1 MISPLPDIYLTIK
14 GQQWKCIGTAD
25 TDEGVIDTL
34 LNEATGE
41 IKTIE
46 RMKLVTYLEKNVTK
60 EQQVKKINVSLYSS
74 NNQINLKL

>member
-14 GQQWKCIGTAD
+14 GHQWKCIGTAD

-34 LNEATGE
+34 KNEATGE
-41 IKTIE
+41 IRTIE
-46 RMKLVTYLEKNVTK
+46 RMKLVTYLEKNNTK

>member
-25 TDEGVIDTL
+25 TDEEVIDTL
-34 LNEATGE
+34 KNEATGE
-41 IKTIE
+41 IRTIE
-46 RMKLVTYLEKNVTK
+46 RMKLVTYLEKNKTK

>member
-46 RMKLVTYLEKNVTK
+46 RMKLVTYLEKNKTK
-60 EQQVKKINVSLYSS
+60 EQQLKKINVSLYSS
-74 NNQINLKL
+74 NNQINLNL